1 MDVDPERV
9 VLDVPLVVVPP
20 DADDPLAVLVG
31 APVVDDPAFVALLLQ
46 PLRTVVHRAMPS
58 TAEAPSAPLRIF
70 TR

>member
-1 MDVDPERV
+1 M
-9 VLDVPLVVVPP
+9 LDAPPVVVPP
-20 DADDPLAVLVG
+20 DVDDLLGVLVG